1 MSNAHLRTS
10 VRRRRAAIALAT
22 LVGGAC
28 NEGGAFGLLPDDR
41 VYVMATSTPV
51 LLSTW
56 NEGKYYAERVLTAD
70 TLILRA
76 DGTGEGRA
84 HAEERREVGTTQSVS
99 RQIFTYTRGT
109 DRITLK
115 FPWQCSNVCTLIGRG
130 AENLSLIDGVLHR
143 DYGVALV
150 PYRRID

>member
-10 VRRRRAAIALAT
+10 VRRRLATLALAT
-22 LVGGAC
+22 LVAGAC
-28 NEGGAFGLLPDDR
+28 DEGGAFGPLPDDR
-41 VYVMATSTPV
+41 VYVMASSTPV
-51 LLSTW
+51 LLSSW
-56 NEGKYYAERVLTAD
+56 NDGKYYSERVLTAD
-70 TLILRA
+70 TVILRA

-84 HAEERREVGTTQSVS
+84 HAEERRGVGTTRSVS
-99 RQIFTYTRGT
+99 RQIFTYTRGK

-130 AENLSLIDGVLHR
+130 AENLLLIDGVLHR